1 MMSSPDALAT
11 VTATLQHLLST
22 VAPGATVTTKP
33 PSTARNGGNGEQ
45 INIFLYSINRNTTFS
60 NNPLPG
66 SVRNGEHAFPPLP
79 LVLKY
84 LITTYGANDD
94 DISGQQLMGQAMSLL
109 HDHPLLSRADIEG
122 IVPDSNLHEQIERVR
137 ITQDVLTLD
146 DMSKLWSSFQSVEYR
161 LSTGYEV
168 SVILIESRRTGRTPL
183 PVLKRGERDQGV
195 NVVARPAPS
204 LSGLRVPKHKSAAEL
219 GDTITLLGDHLSHDY
234 TVVRFHHFRLEDPI
248 DLKPKPVQNESK
260 TDGSEMAV
268 QLPALADDPELGS
281 KWTAGFYRL
290 SLVVYRRDMPAWSSN
305 AVSLLQADGNPANED
320 GTRPA
325 WSSNSISLPL
335 APKISI
341 TAPAGR
347 TAPAGNVAVTLT
359 CTPQIVD
366 DQRVALLFGDR
377 SIVPDTIDT
386 PNDRTAPT
394 TLTFTVE
401 NVAARVEPYVL
412 RLRVDGVDSIPVDFS
427 GDVPQFDDNQKV
439 TIT

>member
-33 PSTARNGGNGEQ
+33 LSTARNGGNGEQ

-60 NNPLPG
+60 NTPLPG

-84 LITTYGANDD
+84 LITTYGTNDD

-146 DMSKLWSSFQSVEYR
+146 DMSKLWSSFQSAEYR

-168 SVILIESRRTGRTPL
+168 SVVLIESRRTSRTPL
-183 PVLKRGERDQGV
+183 PVLKRGANDQGV
-195 NVVARPAPS
+195 NVIARPAPS
-204 LSGLRVPKHKSAAEL
+204 LSGLRFADQKPGAEL
-219 GDTITLLGDHLSHDY
+219 GDTITILGEYLSHDN
-234 TVVRFHHFRLEDPI
+234 TIVRLQHPRLDRPI
-248 DLKPKPVQNESK
+248 DLQPQPAQNV
-260 TDGSEMAV
+260 SEMTV
-268 QLPALADDPELGS
+268 QLPAAADDPELGD
-281 KWTAGFYRL
+281 KWPAGFYRL
-290 SLVVYRRDMPAWSSN
+290 SLVVKQEEMPAWSSN
-305 AVSLLQADGNPANED
+305 SVP
-320 GTRPA
+320 
-325 WSSNSISLPL
+325 LPL
-335 APKISI
+335 SPEISI
-341 TAPAGR
+341 MAPAGR
-347 TAPAGNVAVTLT
+347 TAPAGNVAITLT
-359 CTPQIVD
+359 CTPRIVD

-386 PNDRTAPT
+386 PDDRTAPT

-439 TIT
+439 NIT